1 MTIKPK
7 IPNRNKTSEILITTV
22 IFEDRSLFFSNLS
35 FVFDI
40 WVNFG
45 AKIKKTYFARKIFQY
60 IFYGKLVK
68 ENLKFRIFESK
79 S

>member
-22 IFEDRSLFFSNLS
+22 MFEDRSLFFSNLS

-45 AKIKKTYFARKIFQY
+45 AKIKKNLFRKKDIPY

>member
-22 IFEDRSLFFSNLS
+22 MFEDRSLFFSNLS

-45 AKIKKTYFARKIFQY
+45 AKIKKTYFARKIFRIY
-60 IFYGKLVK
+60 STVSW
-68 ENLKFRIFESK
+68 LKK
-79 S
+79 T

>member
-7 IPNRNKTSEILITTV
+7 IPNRNKTSAILITTV
-22 IFEDRSLFFSNLS
+22 MLEERSLFFSNLS

-45 AKIKKTYFARKIFQY
+45 AKIKKTYFAGNLFRY
-60 IFYGKLVK
+60 IFCDKLVK
-68 ENLKFRIFESK
+68 ENLNL
-79 S
+79 